1 MSSYPNPC
9 DTCEK
14 CTHKHGCDAW
24 KMRFRTIW
32 KQFNSYQIRQ
42 YRKKANRKTK
52 FVYEHPDL
60 IRKYIKDGPCK
71 GCEFEQLCDVP
82 CAAYFH
88 WWDVRMA
95 WLKER
100 FKSELR

>member
-1 MSSYPNPC
+1 MNYPNPC
-9 DTCEK
+9 DTCTDQ
-14 CTHKHGCDAW
+14 CSGYTGCDRWA
-24 KMRFRTIW
+24 MRFKTIW

-95 WLKER
+95 WLKGR
-100 FKSELR
+100 LGM

>member
-1 MSSYPNPC
+1 MPAENSSRKKPALRN
-9 DTCEK
+9 
-14 CTHKHGCDAW
+14 
-24 KMRFRTIW
+24 
-32 KQFNSYQIRQ
+32 
-42 YRKKANRKTK
+42 RKKANRKTK

-88 WWDVRMA
+88 WWDVRM
-95 WLKER
+95 
-100 FKSELR
+100 ELLRRRING